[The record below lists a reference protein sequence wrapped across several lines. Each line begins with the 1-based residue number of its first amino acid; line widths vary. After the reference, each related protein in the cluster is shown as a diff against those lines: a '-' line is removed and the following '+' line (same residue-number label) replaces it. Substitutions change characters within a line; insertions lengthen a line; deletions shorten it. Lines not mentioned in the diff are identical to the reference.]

1 MDNKTHLNTD
11 DLILFMDRELD
22 PAQTAQAEKHLL
34 LCAECGTR
42 LQALQK
48 GSAAHHRYH
57 EQILKPTLQVPETTW
72 PRLKPKP
79 RHNWTLWWAAAA
91 LAATLAVVWTYF
103 PLRTEPSA
111 QEVLEKAEA
120 APESPRGEIV
130 FTTGPYR
137 FARPAVLETATSDAR
152 VQHIQ
157 ALFVQADY
165 SWANP
170 LSARSF
176 AAWRNQHLRDKHD
189 FVTAIH
195 EENGR
200 SFYRIRTRTDSG
212 ILHSASLMLEAATY
226 HPTKASFE
234 FQGENL
240 IEVTEQTSP
249 PPSKPQEAQSVA
261 PPKPVETAAT
271 PEDELRVFAALDA
284 IGADAEEPIDVT
296 LDPAHHSVLVTGMG
310 MPPDRRKQ
318 IEAALASLPNTIVR
332 LSSSPAVH
340 PDKEADSTAA
350 SPSGTAFRQ
359 KLQDKAGGARQ
370 LQTLTDNAL
379 DISNALFAQS
389 HALLVLAQQFPPP
402 VESALTPASAST
414 LLALRQRHLGAMSYA
429 LRRLQDQLRPLL
441 ADDVMITG
449 NQQPAPWQTQ
459 AAQLYESARNLDR
472 LLSRLLAGT
481 YDAPAG
487 ETMVKELPDDLSKL
501 DSLVL
506 ASSK

>member
-1 MDNKTHLNTD
+1 MDKMTHLNTD

-48 GSAAHHRYH
+48 GSAAHNRYH
-57 EQILKPTLQVPETTW
+57 EQVLKPSLQVPESTW

-79 RHNWTLWWAAAA
+79 RMNWTVWWAAAA
-91 LAATLAVVWTYF
+91 VAATLALVWTYF

-111 QEVLEKAEA
+111 RDVLEKAEA

-130 FTTGPYR
+130 FTTGQYR
-137 FARPAVLETATSDAR
+137 FARPAVLDAGASEAR
-152 VQHIQ
+152 FQHIQ
-157 ALFVQADY
+157 ALFVQANY
-165 SWANP
+165 SWTNP

-176 AAWRNQHLRDKHD
+176 AAWRQQHLRDKRD

-195 EENGR
+195 GDGGR

-212 ILHSASLMLEAATY
+212 ILRSASLMLEAATY
-226 HPTKASFE
+226 HPAKASFE
-234 FQGENL
+234 FQGEDL
-240 IEVTEQTSP
+240 IEVTEQDSP
-249 PPSKPQEAQSVA
+249 AAAPNIQAVV
-261 PPKPVETAAT
+261 PPKPVETIAT

-310 MPPDRRKQ
+310 MPPGRRKQ
-318 IEAALASLPNTIVR
+318 IETALASLPNTVVR
-332 LSSSPAVH
+332 FSSGLSTHGEA
-340 PDKEADSTAA
+340 EADSATPATAD
-350 SPSGTAFRQ
+350 PAFRQ
-359 KLQDKAGGARQ
+359 NLQDKAGGARQ
-370 LQTLTDNAL
+370 LQTITDNAL

-389 HALLVLAQQFPPP
+389 HSLLVLAQQFPPP
-402 VESALTPASAST
+402 VEFALTPASANT

-429 LRRLQDQLRPLL
+429 LRRLRDQLRPLL
-441 ADDVMITG
+441 TDDVMITG
-449 NQQPAPWQTQ
+449 NQQAAPWQTQ
-459 AAQLYESARNLDR
+459 AGQLYESTRNLDR
-472 LLSRLLAGT
+472 VVSRLLAGT

-487 ETMVKELPDDLSKL
+487 ESMLKELPDDISRVETLVAANSK
-501 DSLVL
+501 
-506 ASSK
+506 